1 MASVALDPAY
11 RRVSVEEFLEMDFH
25 GARAE
30 LDDGLIYMMAGGSEA
45 HSRIAANIIAYLR
58 PKLRGSGCRPYGSD
72 LATRTGDQTIRL
84 PDVSI
89 YCNDSTALENHRKQL
104 LGDPQVVVE
113 VLSPSTSSL
122 DQKVKLEEYRG
133 LAGVREIVLVDPDSE
148 RVRLVCR
155 TAPND
160 WTDRWLD
167 VGARVEIP
175 SLNLTIP
182 HAEIFA
188 RD

>member
-11 RRVSVEEFLEMDFH
+11 RRVTVEEFLEMDFH
-25 GARAE
+25 GAKAE

-45 HSRIAANIIAYLR
+45 HSRIAANVLIFLG

-72 LATRTGDQTIRL
+72 FATRTGGQTIRL
-84 PDVSI
+84 PDVSV
-89 YCNDSTALENHRKQL
+89 YCGDPAKPENGRKQL

-113 VLSPSTSSL
+113 VLSPSKSSF

-133 LAGVREIVLVDPDSE
+133 LPGIREVLLVDPERE
-148 RVRLVCR
+148 RVRLVRR
-155 TAPND
+155 TGPD
-160 WTDRWLD
+160 GWTDRWLD
-167 VGARVEIP
+167 AGSDVELS
-175 SLNLTIP
+175 SLGLTIP